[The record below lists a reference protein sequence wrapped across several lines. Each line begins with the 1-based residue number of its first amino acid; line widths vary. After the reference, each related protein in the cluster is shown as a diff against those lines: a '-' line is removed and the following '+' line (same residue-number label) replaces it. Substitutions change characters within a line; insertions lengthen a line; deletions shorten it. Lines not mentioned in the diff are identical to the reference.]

1 MPQHF
6 LCQETDTKVLVAL
19 GGNVTSPAGGPV
31 ETVRAG
37 LRAVE
42 NESVCLL
49 RTSRFFAT
57 PCFPA
62 GAGPDFVNAVALYAS
77 SLSPEA
83 FLAHLHAVE
92 RRLGRTRKTRWGART
107 LDLDLLDYGG
117 QIRPDAETLR
127 RWIELPLEAQKT
139 TAPEELIL
147 PHPRLQDR
155 AFVLV
160 PLADIAPDWRH
171 PLLGLT
177 VEQMLAA
184 LPEQEK
190 AQIRPL

>member
-1 MPQHF
+1 VPQHF

-19 GGNVTSPAGGPV
+19 GGNVASPAGGV
-31 ETVRAG
+31 AETVRAG
-37 LRAVE
+37 LHAVE
-42 NESVCLL
+42 NESVRLL
-49 RTSRFFAT
+49 RASRFFAT

-62 GAGPDFVNAVALYAS
+62 GAGPDFVNAAALYCT
-77 SLSPEA
+77 SLSAED
-83 FLAHLHAVE
+83 FLAHLHEVE
-92 RRLGRTRKTRWGART
+92 RDMGRTRTARWAART

-117 QIRPDAETLR
+117 QVRPDAETLR
-127 RWIELPLEAQKT
+127 RWIELPLEEQKAA
-139 TAPEELIL
+139 APGQLIL

-184 LPEQEK
+184 LPEAEK

>member
-19 GGNVTSPAGGPV
+19 GGNVASPAGGV
-31 ETVRAG
+31 AETVRAG
-37 LRAVE
+37 LHAVE
-42 NESVCLL
+42 NESVRLL
-49 RTSRFFAT
+49 RVSRFFAT

-62 GAGPDFVNAVALYAS
+62 GAGPDFVNAAALYCT
-77 SLSPEA
+77 SLSAED
-83 FLAHLHAVE
+83 FLAHLHEVE
-92 RRLGRTRKTRWGART
+92 RDMGRTREARWAART

-117 QIRPDAETLR
+117 QVRPDAETLR
-127 RWIELPLEAQKT
+127 RWIELPLAEQKAA
-139 TAPEELIL
+139 APGQLIL

-184 LPEQEK
+184 LPEAEK

>member
-19 GGNVTSPAGGPV
+19 GGNVASAAGGPA

-42 NESVCLL
+42 NESVHLL
-49 RTSRFFAT
+49 RASRLFAT
-57 PCFPA
+57 PCVPA
-62 GAGPDFVNAVALYAS
+62 GAGPDFVNAVALYAT
-77 SLSPEA
+77 SLGPEA

-92 RRLGRTRKTRWGART
+92 RSLGRVRQVRWGART

-117 QIRPDAETLR
+117 QVRPDADTLR
-127 RWIELPLEAQKT
+127 RWIDLPLEAQKT

-160 PLADIAPDWRH
+160 PLADISPDWLH
-171 PLLGLT
+171 PLLGRT

-184 LPEQEK
+184 LPEAEK
-190 AQIRPL
+190 AEIRPL

>member
-19 GGNVTSPAGGPV
+19 GGNVASPAGGV
-31 ETVRAG
+31 AETVRAG
-37 LRAVE
+37 LHAVE
-42 NESVCLL
+42 NESVRLL
-49 RTSRFFAT
+49 RVSRFFAT
-57 PCFPA
+57 PCFPP
-62 GAGPDFVNAVALYAS
+62 GAGPDFVNAVALYCT
-77 SLSPEA
+77 SLGAEA
-83 FLAHLHAVE
+83 FLAHLHRVE
-92 RRLGRTRKTRWGART
+92 QGLGRTREARWAART

-117 QIRPDAETLR
+117 QVRPDAETLR
-127 RWIELPLEAQKT
+127 RWIELPLEEQKAA
-139 TAPEELIL
+139 APGQLIL

-160 PLADIAPDWRH
+160 PLADIAPEWRH

-184 LPEQEK
+184 LPEAEK

>member
-19 GGNVTSPAGGPV
+19 GGNVASAAGGPA

-37 LRAVE
+37 LHAVE
-42 NESVCLL
+42 NESVQLL
-49 RTSRFFAT
+49 KASRLYVT

-62 GAGPDFVNAVALYAS
+62 GAGPDFVNAAALYAT
-77 SLSPEA
+77 SLGPEA
-83 FLAHLHAVE
+83 FLVHLHAVE
-92 RRLGRTRKTRWGART
+92 HSLGRVREARWGART
-107 LDLDLLDYGG
+107 LDLDLLDFGG
-117 QIRPDAETLR
+117 QVHPDAETLR
-127 RWIELPLEAQKT
+127 RWIELPLAEQKT
-139 TAPEELIL
+139 SAPDQLIL

-177 VEQMLAA
+177 AEQMLAA
-184 LPEQEK
+184 LPEAEK

>member
-1 MPQHF
+1 M
-6 LCQETDTKVLVAL
+6 VAL
-19 GGNVTSPAGGPV
+19 GGNVTSPAGGPA
-31 ETVRAG
+31 ETVLAG

-42 NESVCLL
+42 NESVRLL
-49 RTSRFFAT
+49 RASRLFAT

-62 GAGPDFVNAVALYAS
+62 GAGPDFVNAVALYAT
-77 SLSPEA
+77 SLAPEA
-83 FLAHLHAVE
+83 LLAHLHGVE
-92 RRLGRTRKTRWGART
+92 RGLGRTRDTRWGART

-117 QIRPDAETLR
+117 QVRPDAETLL
-127 RWIELPLEAQKT
+127 RWIALPLEAQKA
-139 TAPEELIL
+139 TAPDELIL

-155 AFVLV
+155 GFVLV
-160 PLADIAPDWRH
+160 PLADVAPGWRH

-184 LPEQEK
+184 LPEEEK

>member
-1 MPQHF
+1 VPQHF

-19 GGNVTSPAGGPV
+19 GGNVASPAGGV
-31 ETVRAG
+31 AETVRAG
-37 LRAVE
+37 LHAVE
-42 NESVCLL
+42 NESVRLL
-49 RTSRFFAT
+49 RVSRFFAT

-62 GAGPDFVNAVALYAS
+62 GAGPDFVNAVALYCT
-77 SLSPEA
+77 SLSAED
-83 FLAHLHAVE
+83 FLAHLHRVE
-92 RRLGRTRKTRWGART
+92 RGLGRTREARWAART
-107 LDLDLLDYGG
+107 LDLDLLDFGG
-117 QIRPDAETLR
+117 QVRPDAETLR
-127 RWIELPLEAQKT
+127 RWIELPLEEQKAA
-139 TAPEELIL
+139 APGQLIL

-184 LPEQEK
+184 LPEAEK